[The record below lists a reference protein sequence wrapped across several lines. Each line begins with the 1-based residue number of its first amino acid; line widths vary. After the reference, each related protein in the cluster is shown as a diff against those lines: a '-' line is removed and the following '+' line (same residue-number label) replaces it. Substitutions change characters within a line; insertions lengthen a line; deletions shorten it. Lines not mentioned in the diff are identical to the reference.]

1 MPQAIKRDER
11 VDLRMTKEEKD
22 LFEIA
27 SDIEGLPLTS
37 FFMTH
42 MKKISKE
49 VISKN
54 RNYVEIPQTILSYRD
69 SIKFIELL
77 ERDDEPNTALKSA
90 YANYRKLKNK

>member
-11 VDLRMTKEEKD
+11 LDLRMTKEEKN
-22 LFEIA
+22 LFEVA

-37 FFMTH
+37 FFMTN
-42 MKKISKE
+42 MKKISKD
-49 VISKN
+49 VINKN
-54 RNYVEIPQTILSYRD
+54 LNYIEIPETILSYRD

-90 YANYRKLKNK
+90 YARYRKLKNK